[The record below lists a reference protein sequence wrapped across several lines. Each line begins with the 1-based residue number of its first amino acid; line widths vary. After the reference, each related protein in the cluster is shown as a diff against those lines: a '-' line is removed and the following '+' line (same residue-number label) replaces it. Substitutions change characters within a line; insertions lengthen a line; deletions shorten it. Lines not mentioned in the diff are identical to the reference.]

1 MRVDLK
7 KRLEAPV
14 RRRPVPFIAG
24 LLLLVT
30 ISPLSVA
37 SAQAPALRTTIRD
50 YAAKH
55 SFNGT
60 ILVEE
65 KSRTIYH
72 ESFGVA
78 ERAFAVPFTLDTK
91 FKIASITKL
100 FTAVLILQ
108 LYEQGKLDL
117 HAPIRRYLP
126 DYAGQGAERVTVH
139 HLLNHTSGIEN
150 FDQIKSYE
158 EAVTKG
164 IESYQLPHTTAELL
178 SKYSS
183 GKLVREVGKE
193 FDYNNADYIIL
204 GKIIESIT
212 GRSYDETLRQR
223 ILGPLQMKAS
233 GLLYQ
238 QEIVPGLAPT
248 YMKVD
253 DARPLI
259 NDLPVYPQNWY
270 AAGAMYSTTG
280 DLLKFSQALY
290 GLRLLKPESLK
301 LMLAPGLDEYG
312 YGQWVRDVKIGGKQR
327 RVAQRP
333 GRIMGANVVLLRYL
347 DDDLTVII
355 LSNTN
360 LTDIDAFAYFIGSA
374 AVK

>member
-1 MRVDLK
+1 
-7 KRLEAPV
+7 V